1 LVVKKIAASVELAAT
16 TSREE
21 VIKMKMLKIVLVIVM
36 AIIDI
41 IIILSS

>member
-1 LVVKKIAASVELAAT
+1 MELAAT

-21 VIKMKMLKIVLVIVM
+21 VIKMKSISIIIVIVK